1 MHAPIKYQ
9 RYMISIL
16 KHGKKAFTFSC
27 GAGCLQGREMVLLGD
42 KTPGKTPW
50 GQGMGICPAKRI
62 PPVSCHV
69 KRELLGYVADDM
81 LGAFFQRFVL
91 R

>member
-1 MHAPIKYQ
+1 MHNPIKYQ
-9 RYMISIL
+9 RRTISIL
-16 KHGKKAFTFSC
+16 KHEKKAFRFSC
-27 GAGCLQGREMVLLGD
+27 GAGCLQRREMVLLGD

-62 PPVSCHV
+62 PPVPCHV
-69 KRELLGYVADDM
+69 QRELLSYVADDI
-81 LGAFFQRFVL
+81 LGAFFQWLVL